1 MTPSGPPVC
10 PPDPLLPDQYAL
22 HGLRTSKTDL
32 ILIDFF
38 IQNPF
43 TTNRVSGGV
52 ISDFLEDWGPSSDH
66 AHARACSLKVDA
78 MIRSGHMFTA
88 LAAAAA
94 LVLPGPGFT
103 QSTRISVEIDQAQR
117 VQLRGPAGS
126 VIVGNPEIADVT
138 VVDSNTLYIT
148 GKGYGVTEIVAVD
161 TIGRTVFQSEVVVT
175 DGAGSGRVRIWRGA
189 QATEMACAASCSPS
203 VRNTSGPAPATTP

>member
-1 MTPSGPPVC
+1 M
-10 PPDPLLPDQYAL
+10 
-22 HGLRTSKTDL
+22 
-32 ILIDFF
+32 
-38 IQNPF
+38 
-43 TTNRVSGGV
+43 
-52 ISDFLEDWGPSSDH
+52 ISDFLEDCGARFND

-78 MIRSGHMFTA
+78 MTRSARLLAA
-88 LAAAAA
+88 LASVAVLA
-94 LVLPGPGFT
+94 LPGSGLA
-103 QSTRISVEIDQAQR
+103 QSARISVEIDQAQR

-161 TIGRTVFQSEVVVT
+161 SIGRTVFQSEVVVT
-175 DGAGSGRVRIWRGA
+175 AGSGSGRVRIWRGA

-203 VRNTSGPAPATTP
+203 VRGTSGPAPATAP